1 MWPNGRI
8 DNRLLFG
15 ELSAPNK
22 LARRLLKET
31 ALQNITAMTEPPMHS
46 QNEQFRSFQRL
57 NLMDTLLYVVAG
69 SAMIFI
75 SVTFLLWLRY

>member
-1 MWPNGRI
+1 MPN
-8 DNRLLFG
+8 
-15 ELSAPNK
+15 
-22 LARRLLKET
+22 
-31 ALQNITAMTEPPMHS
+31 QNDQSGT
-46 QNEQFRSFQRL
+46 FQRL